1 LLICFSDENVAAA
14 EDEAEE
20 DAMPVPQVKVG
31 PDGSI
36 IIDEATTL
44 IETTAAKR
52 AKEDFMR
59 SPLVSSF
66 KIVK

>member
-1 LLICFSDENVAAA
+1 
-14 EDEAEE
+14 
-20 DAMPVPQVKVG
+20 MPVPQVKVG

-36 IIDEATTL
+36 IIDETTTL

-59 SPLVSSF
+59 SPLVNGAIKNRNRLYSEV
-66 KIVK
+66 IGIIGDQLPL

>member
-1 LLICFSDENVAAA
+1 
-14 EDEAEE
+14 
-20 DAMPVPQVKVG
+20 MPVPQVKVG

-59 SPLVSSF
+59 SPLVSPF